1 MSKVVNSVILA
12 VIKKI
17 ISGSISLYNKIT
29 SNTSKNGDSEFIEKI
44 ARYVMSFDEVIGIH
58 DIYISSMCVG
68 KPVITFHAEVNANG
82 DFVKLHDTI
91 DNIEKKLSEVLSC
104 HVVIHMDPIS
114 LNDEASFRM
123 KRFTTLV
130 TKSVNESLNIKNFR
144 MVYGPTHI
152 NLIFDVEAPKE
163 LSGSFNTIKSDIEKK
178 IKSLPGNLSAVIDIE
193 TAE

>member
-1 MSKVVNSVILA
+1 
-12 VIKKI
+12 
-17 ISGSISLYNKIT
+17 
-29 SNTSKNGDSEFIEKI
+29 
-44 ARYVMSFDEVIGIH
+44 
-58 DIYISSMCVG
+58 
-68 KPVITFHAEVNANG
+68 
-82 DFVKLHDTI
+82 
-91 DNIEKKLSEVLSC
+91 
-104 HVVIHMDPIS
+104 MDPIS